1 MNCNQTREIRVEN
14 LGSQISLKLLLCIN
28 KTLKCR
34 WIMSNRTTVA
44 KSDNDSNIFQIKV
57 KYL

>member
-1 MNCNQTREIRVEN
+1 MRYNQTQEITVEN

-34 WIMSNRTTVA
+34 WITSNRTTVA